1 MTMQASTIAK
11 GRLLRA
17 TDDYLAKPPT
27 GKTLKQ
33 FYQERLAELQTASA
47 LSDLAIANNVLPA
60 ADKPHADND
69 FLGNA
74 WWPTK
79 QDKEKILR
87 ETFIKAYQEATK
99 GTDAK
104 PIELFWVVA
113 GDSFE
118 GVVVDGDRQVS
129 IFVLTPKPPSATMTG
144 LVDDRMWLVALS
156 ARVDQVKQ
164 LYSNPNDV
172 KVDTPPNAGDVRIL
186 QYRSD

>member
-17 TDDYLAKPPT
+17 TDDYLAQPPA

-33 FYQERLAELQTASA
+33 FYQDRLAELQSASA
-47 LSDLAIANNVLPA
+47 LSDLAVANNVMA
-60 ADKPHADND
+60 QTDKPHADND

-74 WWPTK
+74 WWPAK

-87 ETFIKAYQEATK
+87 EAFIKAYKEATK

-144 LVDDRMWLVALS
+144 LVDDRMWLVAPS

-164 LYSNPNDV
+164 LYSDPSAV
-172 KVDTPPNAGDVRIL
+172 KIETPGPGDIRIL